1 MMGDMLEDNYTITD
15 LERKTG
21 LNRRTIHFYTKE
33 KLIPPPYGAGGGAR
47 YGEEHVVR
55 LRLIQELQKSHLRL
69 SGIREALDSMSLD
82 EMKDVLAKARVS
94 PPEPWSKATL
104 EQWLQGEGY
113 TEDIPPEPTQS
124 PPPGSR
130 PANFSFLDMAKGGKE
145 TIKNTEA
152 KDFHEVEESRRG
164 PIPAPR
170 REPPSYLK
178 SLKRT
183 IPRGGDTWER
193 LTIAE
198 GLEIHIRADLVERY
212 QALMPRLMILIKEWL
227 SR

>member
-1 MMGDMLEDNYTITD
+1 MLEDNYTITD
-15 LERKTG
+15 LEKKTG

-33 KLIPPPYGAGGGAR
+33 KMIPPPYGAGGGAR

-82 EMKDVLAKARVS
+82 EMREVLAKARLS
-94 PPEPWSKATL
+94 PPEPWSKETL

-113 TEDIPPEPTQS
+113 TEDITPEPGMPS
-124 PPPGSR
+124 PPGPMS
-130 PANFSFLDMAKGGKE
+130 ANYSFLDMAKGEKE
-145 TIKNTEA
+145 KIKKTEA
-152 KDFHEVEESRRG
+152 KEFNELREARSESIL
-164 PIPAPR
+164 PPR
-170 REPPSYLK
+170 PEDKSYLK

-183 IPRGGDTWER
+183 VPRGRDTWER

-198 GLEIHIRADLVERY
+198 GLEIHIRSDMVERY
-212 QALMPRLMILIKEWL
+212 QALMPRMMILIKELL